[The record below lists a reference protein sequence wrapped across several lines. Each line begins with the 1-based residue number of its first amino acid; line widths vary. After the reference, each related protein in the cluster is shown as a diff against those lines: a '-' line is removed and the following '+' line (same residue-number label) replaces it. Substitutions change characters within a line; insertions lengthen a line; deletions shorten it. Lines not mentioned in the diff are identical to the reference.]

1 MIVNTINTC
10 SFIQNNKMSSMNLNH
25 YVEEISKYIN
35 ILEDDDFCIVN
46 NITSKYLEKFKK
58 LNDCLTGQS
67 SQNSDSNSYSN
78 SYYSSSYKNEIPDIS
93 KVTSEIDKEFE
104 FLKKSMENEMSRIL
118 EEKNQLL
125 LKEVKKEGKITKILS
140 EIECVRNKVET
151 YITAVNQ
158 EMGNMSNNDERT
170 VKKNILRQYIIT
182 EGLEKI
188 KVILNKF
195 KELTNNFIDN
205 DNEVSRNDKD
215 ELNLNLNK
223 LIENLNN
230 NNTQNLL
237 NFNIQHK
244 NVQFSKLNYTL
255 MRLSHLSVKYISFT
269 DILSPNADQMK
280 SLLVKILMD
289 SCETGLKM
297 PFIPQITLK
306 EEVEDWKYEKVLTN
320 LKETLFCK

>member
-1 MIVNTINTC
+1 M
-10 SFIQNNKMSSMNLNH
+10 
-25 YVEEISKYIN
+25 
-35 ILEDDDFCIVN
+35 
-46 NITSKYLEKFKK
+46 
-58 LNDCLTGQS
+58 
-67 SQNSDSNSYSN
+67 
-78 SYYSSSYKNEIPDIS
+78 
-93 KVTSEIDKEFE
+93 
-104 FLKKSMENEMSRIL
+104 
-118 EEKNQLL
+118 
-125 LKEVKKEGKITKILS
+125 
-140 EIECVRNKVET
+140 
-151 YITAVNQ
+151 
-158 EMGNMSNNDERT
+158 
-170 VKKNILRQYIIT
+170 
-182 EGLEKI
+182 
-188 KVILNKF
+188 NKF
-195 KELTNNFIDN
+195 KELTSNFIDN

>member
-1 MIVNTINTC
+1 
-10 SFIQNNKMSSMNLNH
+10 MSSKNLNH
-25 YVEEISKYIN
+25 YVEEISKYIS
-35 ILEDDDFCIVN
+35 ILEDDDFYIVN

-58 LNDCLTGQS
+58 LNECLTGQS
-67 SQNSDSNSYSN
+67 NQNSDSNSYSN
-78 SYYSSSYKNEIPDIS
+78 SYYSSYKTEISDIS
-93 KVTSEIDKEFE
+93 KVSNEIDKEFE
-104 FLKKSMENEMSRIL
+104 ILKKSMEEEMNRIIA
-118 EEKNQLL
+118 EKNVLVM
-125 LKEVKKEGKITKILS
+125 KEIKKEAKITKILS
-140 EIECVRNKVET
+140 DIESVRNKVENF
-151 YITAVNQ
+151 ITAVNQ

-170 VKKNILRQYIIT
+170 IKKATLRQYIIN

-195 KELTNNFIDN
+195 KELTTNFIEN

-306 EEVEDWKYEKVLTN
+306 EDVEDWKYEKVLTN
-320 LKETLFCK
+320 LKETLFVNN

>member
-1 MIVNTINTC
+1 MFVNTLNTC
-10 SFIQNNKMSSMNLNH
+10 NFIKNNKMSSKNLNH
-25 YVEEISKYIN
+25 YVEEISKYIS
-35 ILEDDDFCIVN
+35 ILEDDDFYIVN

-58 LNDCLTGQS
+58 LNECLTGQS
-67 SQNSDSNSYSN
+67 NQNSDSNSYSN
-78 SYYSSSYKNEIPDIS
+78 SYYSSYKTEISDIS
-93 KVTSEIDKEFE
+93 KVSNEIDKEFE
-104 FLKKSMENEMSRIL
+104 ILKKSMEEEMNRIIA
-118 EEKNQLL
+118 EKNVLVM
-125 LKEVKKEGKITKILS
+125 KEIKKEAKITKILS
-140 EIECVRNKVET
+140 DIESVRNKVENF
-151 YITAVNQ
+151 ITAVNQ

-170 VKKNILRQYIIT
+170 IKKATLRQYIIN

-195 KELTNNFIDN
+195 KELTTNFIEN

-306 EEVEDWKYEKVLTN
+306 EDVEDWKYEKVLTN
-320 LKETLFCK
+320 LKETLFVNN